1 MRTIFSRVL
10 AMSADQRT
18 ALTEQFDKASRIAT
32 AEPVAVVG
40 IGCRFPGGVVGPE
53 AYWSFLANGGDAI
66 GEIPSDRWDADAFYD
81 QDPFAPGRMSS
92 KWGGFLSDVAGFD
105 ADFFG
110 ISPREAEAMDPQQR
124 VMLEVAWEALEH
136 AGLAPDRLAGTRA
149 GVMMG
154 VYYTEYQGISA
165 ANPDRIDA
173 YSATGNAHAVA
184 VGRIAYLLGLR
195 GPAMAVDS
203 ACSSSLVAVHLAC
216 QSLRLRETD
225 LALAGGVSLILRPE
239 TQIAMSKWGMLSPR
253 GRCHSFDS
261 RADGFVRGE
270 GAGVVVLKRLT
281 DAVRDGDRVLAVVRG
296 SAVNQ
301 DGRSHGLTA
310 PNTLAQRDVITRALR
325 SADVG
330 PGSVNYIEAH
340 GTGTALGDPIEF
352 EALADV
358 YGRGE
363 GRCALGAVKTNIGH
377 LEAAA
382 GIAGFIKATLAVQRG
397 QIPPNLHFSQW
408 NPAIDPAQT
417 RLFVP
422 TGLMPWPE
430 GDDPRRAAVSSFGLG
445 GTNAHVVLEQGP
457 DPAQAEGT
465 GSAITTLVVSAKTD
479 ERIASWAAALADWA
493 EGSGAAVPLSDV
505 AHTLNHHRP
514 RHVRLAT
521 VCAGERAQAVAGLRS
536 LAAGRPALGVV
547 APHEGV

>member
-66 GEIPSDRWDADAFYD
+66 GEIPSDRWDAYAFYD

-92 KWGGFLSDVAGFD
+92 KWGGFLADVAGFD

-195 GPAMAVDS
+195 GPAVAVDS
-203 ACSSSLVAVHLAC
+203 ACSSSLVTIHLAC
-216 QSLRLRETD
+216 QSLRLRESD

-239 TQIAMSKWGMLSPR
+239 TQVAMSKWGMLSPR
-253 GRCHSFDS
+253 GRC
-261 RADGFVRGE
+261 RRRG
-270 GAGVVVLKRLT
+270 
-281 DAVRDGDRVLAVVRG
+281 
-296 SAVNQ
+296 
-301 DGRSHGLTA
+301 
-310 PNTLAQRDVITRALR
+310 
-325 SADVG
+325 
-330 PGSVNYIEAH
+330 
-340 GTGTALGDPIEF
+340 
-352 EALADV
+352 
-358 YGRGE
+358 
-363 GRCALGAVKTNIGH
+363 
-377 LEAAA
+377 
-382 GIAGFIKATLAVQRG
+382 
-397 QIPPNLHFSQW
+397 
-408 NPAIDPAQT
+408 AQT
-417 RLFVP
+417 TRRR
-422 TGLMPWPE
+422 
-430 GDDPRRAAVSSFGLG
+430 DPRR
-445 GTNAHVVLEQGP
+445 
-457 DPAQAEGT
+457 
-465 GSAITTLVVSAKTD
+465 
-479 ERIASWAAALADWA
+479 
-493 EGSGAAVPLSDV
+493 
-505 AHTLNHHRP
+505 RP
-514 RHVRLAT
+514 R
-521 VCAGERAQAVAGLRS
+521 
-536 LAAGRPALGVV
+536 AGRGTRLSGQSGWSLQRSDGAEY
-547 APHEGV
+547 ARAA